1 MDQKAKGASVELL
14 LSFSR
19 IVDWINQR
27 IGWIA
32 SWCVLISCVIS
43 AGNATSRHAF
53 SISSN
58 AWLEIQWY
66 LFSAMFLLGASH
78 TLKMNEHVRVDIVYA
93 NVSPR
98 KQLWIDLLG
107 AIIFLLPAAA
117 MMAWLSWPVFVKAFV
132 SAEMSKDAGGL
143 IRWPV
148 MLLMPLGFALLT
160 LQGISEVIKR
170 VAALTGRYELREKYH
185 HLVQ

>member
-1 MDQKAKGASVELL
+1 MALL
-14 LSFSR
+14 LSLSR
-19 IVDWINQR
+19 AVDWFNQR
-27 IGWIA
+27 IGWVA
-32 SWCVLISCVIS
+32 SWCVLIACVIS
-43 AGNATSRHAF
+43 AANATSRHAF
-53 SISSN
+53 NMSSN

-66 LFSAMFLLGASH
+66 LFSAIFLLGASH

-107 AIIFLLPAAA
+107 AIIFLLPATV
-117 MMAWLSWPVFVKAFV
+117 MMAWLSWPIFVKALV
-132 SAEMSKDAGGL
+132 SGEMSKDAGGL

-148 MLLMPLGFALLT
+148 MLLMPVGFILLT
-160 LQGISEVIKR
+160 LQGLSEIIKR
-170 VAALTGRYELREKYH
+170 VGALTGRYELRDKYH

>member
-1 MDQKAKGASVELL
+1 VKLL

-19 IVDWINQR
+19 IVDWINDR
-27 IGWIA
+27 FGWLA

-43 AGNATSRHAF
+43 AGNATSRHALNM
-53 SISSN
+53 SSN

-66 LFSAMFLLGASH
+66 LFSVMFLLGASY
-78 TLKMNEHVRVDIVYA
+78 TLKVNEHVRVDIVYA

-98 KQLWIDLLG
+98 TQIWIDLLG
-107 AIIFLLPAAA
+107 AIVFLLPAAV
-117 MMAWLSWPVFVKAFV
+117 MMAWLSWPIFVRAFV
-132 SAEMSKDAGGL
+132 TGEISKDAGGL

-148 MLLMPLGFALLT
+148 MLTMPVGFALLT
-160 LQGISEVIKR
+160 LQGLSEIIKR
-170 VAALTGRYELREKYH
+170 IAALRGQHDLTAKYH

>member
-1 MDQKAKGASVELL
+1 MRSLL
-14 LSFSR
+14 AFSR
-19 IVDWINQR
+19 GVDWINQR
-27 IGWIA
+27 FGWIA
-32 SWCVLISCVIS
+32 SWCVLIACVIS
-43 AGNATSRHAF
+43 AANATSRHAF

-132 SAEMSKDAGGL
+132 SSEMSKDAGGL

-160 LQGISEVIKR
+160 LQGVSELIKR
-170 VAALTGRYELREKYH
+170 IAALARHYELREKYH

>member
-1 MDQKAKGASVELL
+1 MALL
-14 LSFSR
+14 LSLSR
-19 IVDWINQR
+19 AVDWINHR

-32 SWCVLISCVIS
+32 SWCVLIACIIS
-43 AGNATSRHAF
+43 AGNATSRHTF

-66 LFSAMFLLGASH
+66 LFSAIFMLGASH

-98 KQLWIDLLG
+98 AQLWIDLLG
-107 AIIFLLPAAA
+107 TIIFLLPAAA
-117 MMAWLSWPVFVKAFV
+117 MMAWLSWPIFIKALV
-132 SAEMSKDAGGL
+132 SGEMSKDAGGL

-148 MLLMPLGFALLT
+148 MLLMPAGFLLLT
-160 LQGISEVIKR
+160 LQGLSEIIKR
-170 VAALTGRYELREKYH
+170 VGALTGRYELRDKYH

>member
-1 MDQKAKGASVELL
+1 MELL
-14 LSFSR
+14 LGFSR
-19 IVDWINQR
+19 VVDWINQR

-43 AGNATSRHAF
+43 AANATSRHAF
-53 SISSN
+53 SLSSN

-107 AIIFLLPAAA
+107 AVIFLLPAVA
-117 MMAWLSWPVFVKAFV
+117 MMTWLSWPVFVRAFV
-132 SAEMSKDAGGL
+132 SGEMSKDAGGL

-148 MLLMPLGFALLT
+148 MLLMPIGFALLT
-160 LQGISEVIKR
+160 FQGISEIIKR
-170 VAALTGRYELREKYH
+170 VAALTGHYELREKYH